1 MKLHIS
7 RDLWTLK
14 GAKMINDSLKTRLH
28 FLQMDQETRAALQL
42 LRPLIAQHL
51 PGILDDFYAIVRQ
64 HEETARLF
72 KNDTH
77 ISHAK
82 NMQVQHWDLIASGQF
97 DDTYFQ
103 SATKIGQAHHRIG
116 LEPRWYIGGYG
127 HLIAGLI
134 RTVEMNIDT
143 PKFGKKVKEAREHK
157 ANLMS
162 ALTRAALL
170 DMDLAISIYLEA
182 GLQAKKETLDR
193 LGSSFRG
200 IIDTVSAA
208 STELEATAQSLR
220 GTAENTT
227 RLANVVASAS
237 EDASTNVQ
245 SVASATEEL
254 ASSVQEISRQVQES
268 SRISGEA
275 VEQAASTDKRIHA
288 LSESASRIGDVVK
301 LITAIAEQTNLL
313 ALNATIEAARA
324 GEAGRGFAV
333 VAQEV
338 KALASQTAKATEE
351 ISTQIAGMQGATQE
365 AVSSIDVIRTTITRI
380 SEITAAIASAIEE
393 QGAATQEIAQNTQR
407 AAAGTTEV
415 ATNIVDVTT
424 GANETGSASNEVLSS
439 AQSLA
444 HDASRLRDEVDHFLK
459 SVNAA

>member
-1 MKLHIS
+1 
-7 RDLWTLK
+7 
-14 GAKMINDSLKTRLH
+14 MIDDSLRTRLQ
-28 FLQMDQETRAALQL
+28 FLAMDEATRSALRT
-42 LRPLIAQHL
+42 LRPLIAQNL
-51 PGILDDFYAIVRQ
+51 PAVLDGFYAIVRQ
-64 HEETARLF
+64 YPQTSRLF
-72 KNDTH
+72 SSDSH
-77 ISHAK
+77 IAHAK
-82 NMQVQHWDLIASGQF
+82 AMQLQHWDLIATGQF
-97 DDTYFQ
+97 DETYFR

-134 RTVEMNIDT
+134 RAVETKIEG
-143 PKFGKKVKEAREHK
+143 PKFGRKAAEAQDHK
-157 ANLMS
+157 ADLMS
-162 ALTRAALL
+162 ALVRAALL
-170 DMDLAISIYLEA
+170 DMDLAISIYLES
-182 GLQAKKETLDR
+182 GLQAKKDTLDR
-193 LGSSFRG
+193 LGSSFRS

-227 RLANVVASAS
+227 RLASVVASAS
-237 EDASTNVQ
+237 EDASGNVQ

-268 SRISGEA
+268 SRISADA
-275 VEQAASTDKRIHA
+275 VDQAASTDRRIHA
-288 LSESASRIGDVVK
+288 LSDSASRIGDVVK

-351 ISTQIAGMQGATQE
+351 ISTQIAGMQNATKD
-365 AVSSIDVIRTTITRI
+365 AVTSIDTIRTTITRI
-380 SEITAAIASAIEE
+380 SEITGAIASAIEE

-407 AAAGTTEV
+407 AAAGTSEV
-415 ATNIVDVTT
+415 ASNIVQVTS
-424 GANETGSASNEVLSS
+424 GANETGAASNQVLAS

-444 HDASRLRDEVDHFLK
+444 QDAARLRDEVDNFLN